1 MHLRKVM
8 LATISL
14 VVPLSVTAGEAG
26 KLREIEVKDLKVDF
40 EKGNVTKPTVIA
52 SAADLDK
59 AIPNADAVKKQVDFS
74 KEKLL
79 LFAWSGGSSNQI
91 RGKLSDDGK
100 RVNFTFIPGRM
111 RDPQRHVHLFAVPK
125 DAEFKVLLAPGGAK

>member
-1 MHLRKVM
+1 MRLRKVM
-8 LATISL
+8 LVAICV
-14 VVPLSVTAGEAG
+14 VVPSSVTADEAG
-26 KLREIEVKDLKVDF
+26 KLRDIEAKDLKVDF
-40 EKGNVTKPTVIA
+40 AKGNVTKPRVIA

-74 KEKLL
+74 KDKLL
-79 LFAWSGGSSNQI
+79 LFAWRGGSSNQL

-100 RVNFTFIPGRM
+100 RVNFTFIPGRL

-125 DAEFKVLLAPGGAK
+125 DAEFKVLLAPGGK

>member
-1 MHLRKVM
+1 MRLRKVM
-8 LATISL
+8 LVAICV
-14 VVPLSVTAGEAG
+14 VVPSSVTADEVG
-26 KLREIEVKDLKVDF
+26 KLREIEAKDLKVDS
-40 EKGNVTKPTVIA
+40 EKGNVTKPRVIA

-74 KEKLL
+74 KDKLL
-79 LFAWSGGSSNQI
+79 LFAWRGGSSNQL

-100 RVNFTFIPGRM
+100 RVNFTFIPGRL

-125 DAEFKVLLAPGGAK
+125 DAEFKVLLAPGGK